1 MEYAK
6 SIMGDDLNKDSCFLD
21 AGSGIGKATLAAS
34 LLFPFKRCLG
44 IEILEQ
50 LDDAGDKL
58 MSSFN
63 FSNQY
68 EANPLF
74 FPNHVKKEN
83 EEEKILIPEVTLK
96 QGDFADENWSQYSIV
111 FVNSTAF
118 EPELMKTVGRK
129 SMEMKQGSLLI
140 TVTKRI
146 PEIAESRW
154 KLYDGFRQHMNF
166 GAAVIYFHR
175 VRNLKYESESKGEG
189 ESVFL
194 SSKRN

>member
-1 MEYAK
+1 
-6 SIMGDDLNKDSCFLD
+6 MGDDLNKDSCFLD
-21 AGSGIGKATLAAS
+21 AGSGLGKAVFAAS

-50 LDDAGDKL
+50 LDDAGDKIL
-58 MSSFN
+58 SNFN
-63 FSNQY
+63 FLSHF
-68 EANPLF
+68 EADPSLF
-74 FPNHVKKEN
+74 PYHVKKEN
-83 EEEKILIPEVTLK
+83 EEEKLLIPEVTVK
-96 QGDFADENWSQYSIV
+96 QGDFAEENWSQYSIV

-118 EPELMKTVGRK
+118 EPELMKIVAKK

-146 PEIAESRW
+146 PDIAESRW

-175 VRNLKYESESKGEG
+175 VRNLKFESESKGEG